1 MQEIGIGVPEI
12 TSAMDAVR
20 RRGIELP
27 FIPVTADQAV
37 KQILELAERSCAG
50 SADATVDAEGTEPE
64 NGRWSL

>member
-20 RRGIELP
+20 RRGAELP

-37 KQILELAERSCAG
+37 AQILGLAG
-50 SADATVDAEGTEPE
+50 LTAEAETG